1 MTEHRLLPSFFSHVT
16 QFSLVADDEWC
27 RLSSPSVEYRVL
39 PSFLLGIAGI
49 FPRFVIRKVFAHTSG
64 LDPQVCAD
72 LISAVAEFSSV
83 ADDEW
88 CRLSRPSVEYRVLPG
103 FLFGIVGVFFPGKR
117 RRRPL
122 RGPSPSIDRPGRS
135 CRCVRASV
143 RRSVSSP
150 PHYLIER
157 NHAVVAPSTFLSLSL
172 SLSLCLTVSL
182 SHCLTVSLFLLSKN
196 DENRRPQA
204 QWPPSPFGVSKTSSL
219 IGPSNRKRRPTVSVH
234 SRNFFFLWGL
244 FKEKKP
250 RPLTIFRCRLHDQ
263 YCGSR
268 NNGNVVG
275 SFKDDLQSHWLPLRT
290 GCPSSNQRGQW
301 RHGRHQN
308 PLANERFSKTE
319 MSLATANA
327 PLFIC
332 HRWRRRR
339 LFGFFLNNGNA
350 VSAYSESITEC
361 CRCGGCSRCRRRCW
375 PVRRCSLMSS
385 TRW

>member
-1 MTEHRLLPSFFSHVT
+1 M
-16 QFSLVADDEWC
+16 VADDEWC

-39 PSFLLGIAGI
+39 P
-49 FPRFVIRKVFAHTSG
+49 
-64 LDPQVCAD
+64 
-72 LISAVAEFSSV
+72 
-83 ADDEW
+83 
-88 CRLSRPSVEYRVLPG
+88 G
-103 FLFGIVGVFFPGKR
+103 FLFGIVGVFFSWKTAATAFARAEP
-117 RRRPL
+117 
-122 RGPSPSIDRPGRS
+122 IDRSARPVLS
-135 CRCVRASV
+135 VRACVCPS
-143 RRSVSSP
+143 
-150 PHYLIER
+150 LGI
-157 NHAVVAPSTFLSLSL
+157 VASTLFDRTQSCGRCTFHVSLSL
-172 SLSLCLTVSL
+172 SLSL
-182 SHCLTVSLFLLSKN
+182 CLTVSLFLLSKN